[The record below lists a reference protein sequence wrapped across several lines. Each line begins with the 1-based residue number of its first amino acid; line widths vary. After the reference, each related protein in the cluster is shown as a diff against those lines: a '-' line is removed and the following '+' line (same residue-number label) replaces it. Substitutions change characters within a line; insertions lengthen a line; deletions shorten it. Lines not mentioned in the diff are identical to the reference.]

1 MRYLDKRADF
11 LSQRQHIKT
20 EKIESIYEAQSG
32 AGPFANDVGWNDS
45 LLGRLINHMI
55 RKARIAAKVPRIKN
69 LIERL
74 NAAFE
79 ELVGQ
84 STVFKTSSETQTIA
98 MQAQVASFYFE
109 LIKAVEAGE
118 PVSVLKKL
126 TDEAILKTKNLPD
139 FDKKD
144 ILLEELKKFREFL
157 DQFKDGEES
166 KTDEVNPSGNV
177 SQYGTMIKNLQAL
190 ALILSNY
197 KKVNLGVTT
206 QSKLIP
212 ELIKDKEYMLDDN
225 VVKLVDPTNVGTP
238 EQPKVTVIYRD
249 KVTKTYKPNSK
260 PVVVPAAKLKEL
272 TKEAVSPIRS
282 NSYGNVGG
290 SNIDRNNVTGAED
303 HLTQAF
309 SKLKKDIDV
318 LISAKEKGISVD
330 YNFINDILT
339 NSKNTKSKDII
350 KSLYTEINRYLVGD
364 KKATIQ
370 EKDALYKESIDI
382 LSDKNKLAIVAEKI
396 ARFSKRAIQFDG
408 QNMYG
413 GLGDFGANLKS
424 FVDTIKQ
431 IKSFKLSSI
440 SESVLSYSLFL
451 EQVTTLEGDSKKI
464 LDFFNETCIEVRKFT
479 LSKEDLEKAIKE
491 YEEKS
496 KDESEVIMSMD
507 PIIEIMNLF
516 IKSYKLYTVKT
527 ITKRTENVDTNTLSE
542 YTPLGSADD
551 TGRKGPYRNNKL
563 FDMWEEAVNNIRKNR
578 KYQVFFT
585 DQASLRL
592 PSVPDPNP
600 YNPEDWKVR
609 PKAGRQFSKFIN
621 DVMDG
626 DKLYKSSD
634 SRGSVARFLDEYF
647 GDGSTTKEQQGRID
661 STGLQD
667 NAQIEEQINNN
678 AINLKMI
685 KSENTDGNYVNTFFT
700 ITFDKLDKDGK
711 ETGKGQYSF
720 YVGDNEFN
728 LMFNPGISLF
738 SDMLTSIG
746 PKRSID
752 KGEMDNL
759 SNSRGDMYFT
769 RIKDIRNILAGNT
782 LDLGYVQIAK
792 ESILKNQ
799 KIKLTGLYRLV
810 YEKEPGKL
818 YRLEGDDLTKWNNIL
833 RSKNIPSIKSRV
845 DIKNPEIK
853 KV

>member
-1 MRYLDKRADF
+1 MRYLDRRADF
-11 LSQRQHIKT
+11 LSQRQHIKI
-20 EKIESIYEAQSG
+20 EKIESIYEAQSS

-84 STVFKTSSETQTIA
+84 SIVFKTSSETQTITI
-98 MQAQVASFYFE
+98 QAQVASFYFE
-109 LIKAVEAGE
+109 LIKAVESGE
-118 PVSVLKKL
+118 TVSVLKKL
-126 TDEAILKTKNLPD
+126 TDEAILKTKSLPD

-166 KTDEVNPSGNV
+166 IIDENNPNDNV
-177 SQYGTMIKNLQAL
+177 SQYGIMVKNLKAL
-190 ALILSNY
+190 SLILANY

-206 QSKLIP
+206 QSKIP
-212 ELIKDKEYMLDDN
+212 NLQKDKEYMLDDN
-225 VVKLVDPTNVGTP
+225 VVKLVDPTNVGTT
-238 EQPKVTVIYRD
+238 EQPKVTIIYRD
-249 KVTKTYKPNSK
+249 TVTKTYKPNSK
-260 PVVVPAAKLKEL
+260 QAVVPAAKLKEL
-272 TKEAVSPIRS
+272 TKEAATPIRS

-290 SNIDRNNVTGAED
+290 SNIDRNNVTGSED

-309 SKLKKDIDV
+309 SKLKKDIEV

-339 NSKNTKSKDII
+339 NLKNTKSKDII

-370 EKDALYKESIDI
+370 EKDSLYKESIDI

-396 ARFSKRAIQFDG
+396 SRFSKRAIQFDG

-431 IKSFKLSSI
+431 IESFKISI
-440 SESVLSYSLFL
+440 SENVLSYSLFL

-464 LDFFNETCIEVRKFT
+464 LDFFNETCIEVKKFT
-479 LSKEDLEKAIKE
+479 LSKEDLEKARKE

-496 KDESEVIMSMD
+496 KDESGVIMSMD

-563 FDMWEEAVNNIRKNR
+563 FDMWEDAVNNIRKNR

-585 DQASLRL
+585 DQSSLRL

-661 STGLQD
+661 NAGLQD
-667 NAQIEEQINNN
+667 NAQMEEQINNN
-678 AINLKMI
+678 AISLKMI
-685 KSENTDGNYVNTFFT
+685 KSKNTNGDYVNTFFT

-711 ETGKGQYSF
+711 EIGKGQYSF

-738 SDMLTSIG
+738 SDMLTSVG

-759 SNSRGDMYFT
+759 SNSRGDMCFT
-769 RIKDIRNILAGNT
+769 RIKDIRNILTGNT

-792 ESILKNQ
+792 ESNLRNQ
-799 KIKLTGLYRLV
+799 KIKLTGIYRLV

-833 RSKNIPSIKSRV
+833 RSKNIPSIKSKV

-853 KV
+853 KI

>member
-11 LSQRQHIKT
+11 LSQRQHIRT
-20 EKIESIYEAQSG
+20 DKIESIYEAQSG

-69 LIERL
+69 LIDRL

-84 STVFKTSSETQTIA
+84 STVFKTSPETQTIA

-109 LIKAVEAGE
+109 LIKAVESGE
-118 PVSVLKKL
+118 SVSLLKKL

-144 ILLEELKKFREFL
+144 ILLEELNKFREFL
-157 DQFKDGEES
+157 DQFKDDEES
-166 KTDEVNPSGNV
+166 ITSDDNPSDNV
-177 SQYGTMIKNLQAL
+177 SQYGVMVKNLQAL
-190 ALILSNY
+190 ALILTNY

-206 QSKLIP
+206 QSKITNLQ
-212 ELIKDKEYMLDDN
+212 KDKEYMLDNN

-249 KVTKTYKPNSK
+249 KVTKAYKPNLK
-260 PVVVPAAKLKEL
+260 PVVVPSAKLKEL
-272 TKEAVSPIRS
+272 TKEAAVPVRS

-290 SNIDRNNVTGAED
+290 SNIDRNNVTAEED

-309 SKLKKDIDV
+309 SNLKKDIEI

-339 NSKNTKSKDII
+339 NSKNKKSKDII
-350 KSLYTEINRYLVGD
+350 KSLYIEINRYLIGD

-370 EKDALYKESIDI
+370 EKDTLYKESIDV
-382 LSDKNKLAIVAEKI
+382 LFDKNKLAIIAEKI

-431 IKSFKLSSI
+431 IKSFRLSTV
-440 SESVLSYSLFL
+440 SEGVLSYSLFL

-464 LDFFNETCIEVRKFT
+464 LYFFNENCVEVRKFT
-479 LSKEDLEKAIKE
+479 VSKEDLEKARTE
-491 YEEKS
+491 YEEKI

-551 TGRKGPYRNNKL
+551 SGRKGPYRNNKL

-600 YNPEDWKVR
+600 YNTEDWKVR

-647 GDGSTTKEQQGRID
+647 GEGSTTKEQQGRID
-661 STGLQD
+661 SVGLQN

-700 ITFDKLDKDGK
+700 ITFDRLDKDGK

-728 LMFNPGISLF
+728 LMFNTGISLF
-738 SDMLTSIG
+738 SDILTSIG
-746 PKRSID
+746 PKRNID
-752 KGEMDNL
+752 KGEMDIL
-759 SNSRGDMYFT
+759 SNNRSDMYFT

-792 ESILKNQ
+792 ESNLRNQ

-833 RSKNIPSIKSRV
+833 RSKNIPSIKSKV

>member
-1 MRYLDKRADF
+1 MRYLDRRADF
-11 LSQRQHIKT
+11 LSQRQHIKI
-20 EKIESIYEAQSG
+20 EKIESIYEAQSS

-84 STVFKTSSETQTIA
+84 SIVFKTSSETQTITI
-98 MQAQVASFYFE
+98 QAQVASFYFE
-109 LIKAVEAGE
+109 LIKAVESGE
-118 PVSVLKKL
+118 TVSVLKKL
-126 TDEAILKTKNLPD
+126 TDEAILKTKSLPD

-166 KTDEVNPSGNV
+166 IIDENNPNDNV
-177 SQYGTMIKNLQAL
+177 SQYGIMVKNLKAL
-190 ALILSNY
+190 SLILANY

-206 QSKLIP
+206 QSKIP
-212 ELIKDKEYMLDDN
+212 NLQKDKEYMLDDN
-225 VVKLVDPTNVGTP
+225 VVKLVDPTNVGTT
-238 EQPKVTVIYRD
+238 EQPKVTIIYRD
-249 KVTKTYKPNSK
+249 TVTKTYKPNSK
-260 PVVVPAAKLKEL
+260 QAVVPAAKLKEL
-272 TKEAVSPIRS
+272 TKEAATPIRS

-290 SNIDRNNVTGAED
+290 SNIDRNNVTGSED

-309 SKLKKDIDV
+309 SKLKKDIEV

-339 NSKNTKSKDII
+339 NLKNTKSKDII

-370 EKDALYKESIDI
+370 ERDALYKESIDI

-396 ARFSKRAIQFDG
+396 SRFSKRAIQFDG

-431 IKSFKLSSI
+431 IESFKISI
-440 SESVLSYSLFL
+440 SENVLSYSLFL

-464 LDFFNETCIEVRKFT
+464 LDFFNETCIEVKKFT
-479 LSKEDLEKAIKE
+479 LSKEDLEKARKE

-496 KDESEVIMSMD
+496 KDESGVIMSMD

-563 FDMWEEAVNNIRKNR
+563 FDMWEDAVNNIRKNR

-585 DQASLRL
+585 DQSSLRL

-661 STGLQD
+661 NAGLQD
-667 NAQIEEQINNN
+667 NAQMEEQINNN
-678 AINLKMI
+678 AISLKMI
-685 KSENTDGNYVNTFFT
+685 KSKNTNGDYVNTFFT

-711 ETGKGQYSF
+711 EIGKGQYSF

-738 SDMLTSIG
+738 SDMLTSVG

-759 SNSRGDMYFT
+759 SNSRGDMCFT
-769 RIKDIRNILAGNT
+769 RIKDIRNILTGNT

-792 ESILKNQ
+792 ESNLRNQ
-799 KIKLTGLYRLV
+799 KIKLTGIYRLV

-833 RSKNIPSIKSRV
+833 RSKNIPSIKSKV

-853 KV
+853 KI

>member
-1 MRYLDKRADF
+1 MRYLDKRSDF

-20 EKIESIYEAQSG
+20 DKIESIYEAQSG

-109 LIKAVEAGE
+109 LIKAVESGE
-118 PVSVLKKL
+118 PVSILKKL
-126 TDEAILKTKNLPD
+126 TDEAIIKTKSLPD

-166 KTDEVNPSGNV
+166 ITGEDDSNDDV
-177 SQYGTMIKNLQAL
+177 SQYGIMVKNLQAL
-190 ALILSNY
+190 ALILANY

-212 ELIKDKEYMLDDN
+212 ELIKDKEYMLDDD

-260 PVVVPAAKLKEL
+260 PVVIPAAKLKEL
-272 TKEAVSPIRS
+272 TKEAAAPIRS

-290 SNIDRNNVTGAED
+290 SNIDRNNVTGTED

-309 SKLKKDIDV
+309 SKLKKDIEV

-330 YNFINDILT
+330 NNFINDILT

-370 EKDALYKESIDI
+370 ERDALYKESIDI
-382 LSDKNKLAIVAEKI
+382 LSDKNKLAIIAEKI

-431 IKSFKLSSI
+431 IKSFKLSTI

-464 LDFFNETCIEVRKFT
+464 LNFFNETCVEVRKFT
-479 LSKEDLEKAIKE
+479 LSKEDLEKARKE

-600 YNPEDWKVR
+600 YNSEDWKVR

-728 LMFNPGISLF
+728 LMFNTGISLF

-792 ESILKNQ
+792 ESSLRNQ

-833 RSKNIPSIKSRV
+833 RSKNIPSIKSKV

>member
-20 EKIESIYEAQSG
+20 SEVESIYEAQSG

-98 MQAQVASFYFE
+98 MQAQVASFYYE
-109 LIKAVEAGE
+109 LINAVEAGE
-118 PVSVLKKL
+118 PVSLLKKL
-126 TDEAILKTKNLPD
+126 TDEAIQKTKDLPD
-139 FDKKD
+139 FDKKE

-166 KTDEVNPSGNV
+166 TTGEDNSNDNV
-177 SQYGTMIKNLQAL
+177 SQYGIMVKNLQAL
-190 ALILSNY
+190 ALILANY

-206 QSKLIP
+206 QSKIP
-212 ELIKDKEYMLDDN
+212 TLQKDKEYMLDDN
-225 VVKLVDPTNVGTP
+225 IVKLVDPKIVGT
-238 EQPKVTVIYRD
+238 KVTVIYKD
-249 KVTKTYKPNSK
+249 KATKTYKPNAK
-260 PVVVPAAKLKEL
+260 PVVVPAAKLKEI
-272 TKEAVSPIRS
+272 TNEANVPAPIRS
-282 NSYGNVGG
+282 NTYGNVGG
-290 SNIDRNNVTGAED
+290 SNIDRNNVTGTEN

-309 SKLKKDIDV
+309 SKLKKDIEV
-318 LISAKEKGISVD
+318 LISAKEKGIAVD
-330 YNFINDILT
+330 YNFINNILS

-364 KKATIQ
+364 KKGTIQ

-382 LSDKNKLAIVAEKI
+382 LSDKNKLTIVAEKI
-396 ARFSKRAIQFDG
+396 ARFSKRAVQFDG
-408 QNMYG
+408 ENMYG

-431 IKSFKLSSI
+431 IKSFKLGNV
-440 SESVLSYSLFL
+440 SESILSYSLFL
-451 EQVTTLEGDSKKI
+451 EQATTLDGDSKRI

-479 LSKEDLEKAIKE
+479 LSKEDLEKARKE

-496 KDESEVIMSMD
+496 SDDKEVIMSMD

-527 ITKRTENVDTNTLSE
+527 ITKRSENVDTNTLSE

-551 TGRKGPYRNNKL
+551 SGRKGPYRNNKL
-563 FDMWEEAVNNIRKNR
+563 FDMWEEAVNSIRKNR

-600 YNPEDWKVR
+600 YNSEDWKVR

-661 STGLQD
+661 NAGLQD
-667 NAQIEEQINNN
+667 NAQMEEQISNN

-685 KSENTDGNYVNTFFT
+685 KSDKTDGNYVNTFFT

-711 ETGKGQYSF
+711 EAGKGQYSF
-720 YVGDNEFN
+720 YVSDSETN
-728 LMFNPGISLF
+728 LMFSTGIKEF
-738 SDMLTSIG
+738 RNMLTSIG
-746 PKRSID
+746 PKRNID

-759 SNSRGDMYFT
+759 SNNLSDKYFT
-769 RIKDIRNILAGNT
+769 RVKDIRDIFTGNT
-782 LDLGYVQIAK
+782 LDLGYVADGK
-792 ESILKNQ
+792 TSILRSQ
-799 KIKLTGLYRLV
+799 KVKVTGLYRLV
-810 YEKEPGKL
+810 YDKEPGKL
-818 YRLEGDDLTKWNNIL
+818 YRLEGDDLTKWNAIL
-833 RSKNIPSIKSRV
+833 RSKNIPSVKSMV
-845 DIKNPEIK
+845 DVKNPEIK